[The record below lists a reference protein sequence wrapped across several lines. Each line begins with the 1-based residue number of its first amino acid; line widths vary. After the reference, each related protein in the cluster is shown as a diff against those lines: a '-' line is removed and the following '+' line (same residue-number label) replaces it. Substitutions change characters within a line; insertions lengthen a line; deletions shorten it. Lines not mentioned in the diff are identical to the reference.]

1 MNHQKSNW
9 RLVESFAP
17 KAAFVLAILLCFA
30 DAVFAQQWKQFA
42 DIEKAGWSEEKL
54 EQAREFAA
62 NAGSGAVMII
72 EEGNVVAAWG
82 NVEYPYKAA
91 SIRKSIYDAVIGAV
105 HRDKSFDLGATIG
118 EMGIED
124 IEPLSEQEKSAT
136 FENLMAA
143 RSGVYHG
150 AAYETPDN
158 AALRP
163 KRGSAEP
170 GSQWYYNNW
179 DFNVV
184 PFCFEKL
191 SGTTIQGAFE
201 KRIAKT
207 LGLQDYRPGHFY
219 AYLEPRVSKYPA
231 ITVRISARDLARI
244 GQLYLNRG
252 TWDGQQIIDEDWID
266 RSIESISKFGP
277 NHPRGEGNAYGRL
290 WWVNPP
296 RSSNGVA
303 FDKYHRVMARG
314 TGGQIMVLFPEI
326 DMLIVHMAD
335 TDSSRGVD
343 GRQLRRLLEMIVDS
357 RESAPADDCPLKDVA
372 TKSLQSAPKKFRETG
387 FEPIEEKKI
396 DAWVGSYEA
405 APNVG
410 VKLYKFESRL
420 FLQPLGMPYPDVEL
434 FQMDEGTWANPVAP
448 VSVSVNESDS
458 SISITFNGRT
468 MTAKRK

>member
-1 MNHQKSNW
+1 M
-9 RLVESFAP
+9 
-17 KAAFVLAILLCFA
+17 VL
-30 DAVFAQQWKQFA
+30 QQ
-42 DIEKAGWSEEKL
+42 L
-54 EQAREFAA
+54 
-62 NAGSGAVMII
+62 
-72 EEGNVVAAWG
+72 
-82 NVEYPYKAA
+82 
-91 SIRKSIYDAVIGAV
+91 
-105 HRDKSFDLGATIG
+105 
-118 EMGIED
+118 
-124 IEPLSEQEKSAT
+124 
-136 FENLMAA
+136 
-143 RSGVYHG
+143 
-150 AAYETPDN
+150 
-158 AALRP
+158 
-163 KRGSAEP
+163 
-170 GSQWYYNNW
+170 

-191 SGTTIQGAFE
+191 SGVSIQDAFE

-207 LGLQDYRPGHFY
+207 LALQDYHPTHFY
-219 AYLEPRVSKYPA
+219 AYLEPRVSKFPA
-231 ITVRISARDLARI
+231 ITMRISARDLARI

-252 TWDGQQIIDEDWID
+252 SWDGQQIIAEDWID
-266 RSIESISKFGP
+266 RSTETISKFGP

-343 GRQLRRLLEMIVDS
+343 GRQLRRLLEMIVDG
-357 RESAPADDCPLKDVA
+357 RESAPADDCPLKDVE

-410 VKLYKFESRL
+410 VKLYKFENRL
-420 FLQPLGMPYPDVEL
+420 FMQPLGMPYPDVEL
-434 FQMDEGTWANPVAP
+434 LQMDEGTWANPVAP
-448 VSVSVNESDS
+448 VSVRVNESDG